1 MVNGIF
7 TIPLG
12 SPSGAPL
19 EVDGAASGRFGEFI
33 AGPENRLAAC
43 ALRPYMDRSANHLS
57 PLVLYGPHG
66 AGKSHLARGLTAW
79 WERRYPKARALCLT
93 GAEFARAHADALS
106 ADRLDAWRASLA
118 ALDLLVLEDLGQMVS
133 KRGAQ
138 QELLLLLDD
147 LADRQ
152 ALVVVT
158 CRSLPA
164 RLVGLLPALRSRLT
178 GGTAVPVA
186 LPEAATRRA
195 LLEKVATLRR
205 LALDRKT
212 IHALA
217 DGLSTSVPSL
227 VSALLEL
234 ELKSRLDGSTVDR
247 TRARQLAAARAA
259 AKMPPLGE
267 IAKRTAK
274 YFGLTLA
281 DLKSPARRQPLVAGR
296 GVAMYLARKL
306 TNKSFDEIG
315 AYFGGRDHTTVLHN
329 YRRIEKLLPRD
340 RATRQ
345 AIAELRRMLHAS

>member
-1 MVNGIF
+1 VVNGIF

-12 SPSGAPL
+12 SPSAVPP

-43 ALRPYMDRSANHLS
+43 ALRPYMDRSATHLS

-66 AGKSHLARGLTAW
+66 AGKSHLARGLAAW
-79 WERRYPKARALCLT
+79 WERRYPKARVQCLT

-106 ADRLDAWRASLA
+106 ADRLDAWRSSLA

-147 LADRQ
+147 LADRE

-158 CRSLPA
+158 CRSLPT
-164 RLVGLLPALRSRLT
+164 RLVGLLPPLRSRLT

-195 LLEKVATLRR
+195 LLEKVATVRR

-217 DGLSTSVPSL
+217 DGLTTSVPSL

-234 ELKSRLDGSTVDR
+234 ELKSRLDGTTVDR
-247 TRARQLAAARAA
+247 TRARQLVAARAA

-315 AYFGGRDHTTVLHN
+315 SYFGGRDHTTVLHN